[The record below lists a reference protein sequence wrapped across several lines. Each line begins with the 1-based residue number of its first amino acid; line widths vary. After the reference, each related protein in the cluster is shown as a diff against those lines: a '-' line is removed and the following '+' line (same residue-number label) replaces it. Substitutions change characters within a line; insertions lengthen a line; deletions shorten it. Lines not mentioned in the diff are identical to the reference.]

1 MFSLIFL
8 ERDRNID
15 VRKKHPSAQPPLGI
29 KLTTQNI
36 HHIALDTPIGFNIQS
51 SSTSTFSYGIE
62 RDRNI
67 NKRGHRLATSC
78 MGPTGD
84 QTHNLG
90 MCSDQESNRQLLGAL
105 VDAQPLSHTGWAPLY
120 SSEHTLLG

>member
-51 SSTSTFSYGIE
+51 SSTSTFSYGIGKYFIASPV
-62 RDRNI
+62 I
-67 NKRGHRLATSC
+67 NCVCLFSLVCKKECLNNGSISKIA
-78 MGPTGD
+78 
-84 QTHNLG
+84 
-90 MCSDQESNRQLLGAL
+90 LLGL
-105 VDAQPLSHTGWAPLY
+105 IECWLSVLN
-120 SSEHTLLG
+120 LLRISFI

>member
-62 RDRNI
+62 NEG
-67 NKRGHRLATSC
+67 RGHTHTHARVSTKGSC
-78 MGPTGD
+78 KG
-84 QTHNLG
+84 
-90 MCSDQESNRQLLGAL
+90 
-105 VDAQPLSHTGWAPLY
+105 
-120 SSEHTLLG
+120 